1 MRRRTSRSSG
11 VYLSVDGPAR
21 WSARERGWRLKT
33 DFSTDKRREMGKIVR
48 RLYIHSIKSSWVN
61 HAFPSVVWNEYE
73 CENRRVASTDRTGYL
88 SLADP
93 RDIRIMIIT
102 RYSALS
108 NGSESS
114 RNRPVRDSPLL
125 SSVRRLVELTVENL
139 QVRHQPHL
147 SSPIASPPSSTK
159 LARETGGSQ

>member
-1 MRRRTSRSSG
+1 MRRRTTRCSG

-33 DFSTDKRREMGKIVR
+33 DFSTDKRREMGTNCPQVV
-48 RLYIHSIKSSWVN
+48 YICIQSLI
-61 HAFPSVVWNEYE
+61 WNEYD
-73 CENRRVASTDRTGYL
+73 CEKRRVASTDRTGYL

-93 RDIRIMIIT
+93 RDIRIIMIT

-114 RNRPVRDSPLL
+114 RNRPVSDSPLL
-125 SSVRRLVELTVENL
+125 SSVRCWTVESL
-139 QVRHQPHL
+139 QGRHQPL
-147 SSPIASPPSSTK
+147 SSSPIASPSSSTK
-159 LARETGGSQ
+159 LAKETGGSK